1 MNRTPRPHD
10 PRLPRYQ
17 QIRDD
22 IAGRVTEGEWT
33 GGDCLPSEA
42 ELALSYG
49 VSVGTIRKAVD
60 RLEADGIVERMQGR
74 GMFVR
79 RADFA
84 NSLFRFFRLGSEGE
98 KPLMPEG
105 IILERG
111 YLPAPSLVRDRLQ
124 LGANARSVR
133 MIRLRRAGD
142 RTLLREEIWLPGEA
156 FAGIVE
162 LDEAELMPLLYP
174 AYERHFCRVIARA
187 RERLSVDVA
196 DHIVAHD
203 LGISEGDTIVRV
215 ERLAFDHQGKPI
227 EWRVSHGPAAHFV
240 YEADVQ

>member
-1 MNRTPRPHD
+1 MNHSQRTHD

-22 IAGRVTEGEWT
+22 IAARVTAGEWT

-42 ELALSYG
+42 EFALRYG

-60 RLEADGIVERMQGR
+60 RLEADGIVERMHGR

-79 RADFA
+79 RADFT
-84 NSLFRFFRLGSEGE
+84 NSLFRFFRLASEGGQ
-98 KPLMPEG
+98 PLTPEG
-105 IILERG
+105 IILERA
-111 YLPAPSLVRDRLQ
+111 YMAAPDRVREQLQ
-124 LGANARSVR
+124 LGADPRSVR
-133 MIRLRRAGD
+133 MVRLRRIES
-142 RTLLREEIWLPGEA
+142 RTLLREEIWLPAKA

-162 LDEAELMPLLYP
+162 MDAAELMPLLYP
-174 AYERHFCRVIARA
+174 AYERHFGRVIARA
-187 RERLSVDVA
+187 HERLSVDVA
-196 DHIVAHD
+196 DDVVAHD
-203 LGISEGDTIVRV
+203 LGIAPGDTIVRV

-240 YEADVQ
+240 YEAHVQ